1 MHIGVSATASEGHGD
16 IGLVARKIE
25 EVGFESMWLP
35 EHPVIP
41 VNHNTKYGG
50 TPDGS
55 IPQGMYHQ
63 ANPFIALARAS
74 ATTQN
79 LKLGTGICLVTEHNP
94 LDLAKQISTL
104 DHYAGGRFLFGIGT
118 GWFREESEVMGADFD
133 HRWTQAREHVLAMK
147 ELWTKEEAEFHGTY
161 VDFPPVRCNPKPA
174 QQPHPPVILGGNAKN
189 VLQRVVRWADGWM
202 PIGISPEDIKRARAT
217 LSELAEVAGRDPNSI
232 SITVFGQPPDKD
244 LIGQFEEA
252 GADRVLLRLAGD
264 DEAGLLADAEAK
276 ARTVLG

>member
-41 VNHNTKYGG
+41 ANHNTKYGG

-63 ANPFIALARAS
+63 VNPFIALARAS
-74 ATTQN
+74 ATTQS

-104 DHYAGGRFLFGIGT
+104 DHYSGGRFLFGIGT

-133 HRWTQAREHVLAMK
+133 HRWSQAREHVLSMK

-161 VDFPPVRCNPKPA
+161 VDFPPVHCNPKPV
-174 QQPHPPVILGGNAKN
+174 QQPNPPVILGGNAKN

-232 SITVFGQPPDKD
+232 SISVFGQPPDKD

-252 GADRVLLRLAGD
+252 GADRVVLRLAGD

>member
-1 MHIGVSATASEGHGD
+1 MASERHGD

-41 VNHNTKYGG
+41 ANHNTKYGG

-104 DHYAGGRFLFGIGT
+104 DHYSGGRFLFGIGT

-202 PIGISPEDIKRARAT
+202 PIGISPEDIKRARAA

>member
-1 MHIGVSATASEGHGD
+1 MRIGVSATASERHGD
-16 IGLVARKIE
+16 IALVARKIE
-25 EVGFESMWLP
+25 ELGFESMWLP

-41 VNHNTKYGG
+41 ANHNTKYGG
-50 TPDGS
+50 TSDGS

-63 ANPFIALARAS
+63 VNPFIALARAS
-74 ATTQN
+74 ATTQT

-104 DHYAGGRFLFGIGT
+104 DHYSGGRFLFGIGT

-161 VDFPPVRCNPKPA
+161 VDFPPVHCNPKPA
-174 QQPHPPVILGGNAKN
+174 QQPHPPVMLGGNAKN

-202 PIGISPEDIKRARAT
+202 PIGVTPEDIKKARAT
-217 LSELAEVAGRDPNSI
+217 LSELAELAGRDPDSI
-232 SITVFGQPPDKD
+232 SITVFGQPPDRD

-276 ARTVLG
+276 AQAVLG

>member
-1 MHIGVSATASEGHGD
+1 MASERHGD

-55 IPQGMYHQ
+55 IPQPMYNL

-74 ATTQN
+74 ATTQT
-79 LKLGTGICLVTEHNP
+79 LKLGTGISLVTEHNP

-104 DHYAGGRFLFGIGT
+104 DHYSSGRFLFGIGT
-118 GWFREESEVMGADFD
+118 GWFREESEVMGADYD

-147 ELWTKEEAEFHGTY
+147 ELWTKDQAEFHGTY
-161 VDFPPVRCNPKPA
+161 VDFPPVHCNPKPA

-202 PIGISPEDIKRARAT
+202 PLGITPEDIKKARAT

-232 SITVFGQPPDKD
+232 SITIFGQPPDKD
-244 LIGQFEEA
+244 LLGQFEEA

-276 ARTVLG
+276 ARAVLD